1 VLTKRQLQY
10 KIFSV
15 YNMRGWG
22 MLSLRHFL
30 DCFFVK
36 GKMLYLSFFYQ
47 SRIHKRTIELEWNT
61 KIWIWI
67 YHIEIFQYFI
77 TFCWRFL
84 LLKTCSLVLLT
95 LTVNFHTLQYDR
107 NIFSDDF
114 LIVYYQ
120 FYKKRKY
127 FLSSYRTR
135 FTIIIHIINYSK
147 YYIVIKFFLEISSA
161 TNVQ

>member
-1 VLTKRQLQY
+1 
-10 KIFSV
+10 
-15 YNMRGWG
+15 

-30 DCFFVK
+30 DCFFCKRQNVIFE
-36 GKMLYLSFFYQ
+36 FFLPVTCPQTNHWTWMEYQ
-47 SRIHKRTIELEWNT
+47 DMVA
-61 KIWIWI
+61 I
-67 YHIEIFQYFI
+67 YHIEIFQYFM

-95 LTVNFHTLQYDR
+95 LTVNFHSLQYDQ

-114 LIVYYQ
+114 LMVYYQ

-127 FLSSYRTR
+127 FLSSYRSR